1 MKARKELLM
10 RDVAGEHILI
20 PTGEAAL
27 QIHGIGALSES
38 GYRLWQIL
46 SEKDCTKKDL
56 VDVILEEY
64 DVSRETAGKDVDEF
78 LENMKKAGMIE
89 E

>member
-1 MKARKELLM
+1 MKVRKELLV
-10 RDVAGEHILI
+10 RNIAGEHILI
-20 PTGEAAL
+20 PTGEVAL
-27 QIHGIGALSES
+27 HIHGIGCLSES
-38 GYRLWQIL
+38 GYKLWQVL

-56 VDVILEEY
+56 LGVILEEY
-64 DVSRETAGKDVDEF
+64 DVSRETAEKDVDAF